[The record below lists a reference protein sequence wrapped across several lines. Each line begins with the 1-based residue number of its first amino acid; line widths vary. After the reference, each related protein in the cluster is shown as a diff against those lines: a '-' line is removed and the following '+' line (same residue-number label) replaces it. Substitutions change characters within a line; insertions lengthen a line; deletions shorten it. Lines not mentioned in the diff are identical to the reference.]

1 MTSPA
6 TIQTTFD
13 LYFNAAKLGELYDR
27 RSSVTESFVAQ
38 AAIRFGQA
46 VVAGTDLDRQVTI
59 PAGTGMTFRGISIAV
74 WQIEQQITAYPTTSS
89 GSYPIASVVP
99 VLRRGSIWVRVNQDV
114 VIDDPVYFVHT
125 DADPLKVGNFRKDAD
140 TNKADLVPTAVF
152 RKAAKAGELAVVE
165 INLP

>member
-13 LYFNAAKLGELYDR
+13 QYFNAAKLGEIYDR
-27 RSSVTESFVAQ
+27 RTSVAESFVAQ

-59 PAGTGMTFRGISIAV
+59 PAGTGMTFRGISIGV
-74 WQIEQQITAYPTTSS
+74 WQIEQQLTAYPTTSS
-89 GSYPIASVVP
+89 GSYSIAAVVP
-99 VLRRGSIWVRVNQDV
+99 VLRRGSIWVRVSQDV
-114 VIDDPVYFVHT
+114 NPDDPVYFVHT
-125 DADPLKVGNFRKDAD
+125 DADPTIVGTFRKDAN
-140 TNKADLVPTAVF
+140 TNKADLVPHASF
-152 RKAAKAGELAVVE
+152 RKAALNGGLAVVE